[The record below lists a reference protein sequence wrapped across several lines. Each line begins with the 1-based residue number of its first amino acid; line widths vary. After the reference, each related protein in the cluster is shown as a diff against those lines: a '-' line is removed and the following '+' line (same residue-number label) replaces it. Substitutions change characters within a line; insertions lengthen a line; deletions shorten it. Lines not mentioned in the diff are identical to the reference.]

1 MFFSWYLNSAEKP
14 QRFDVQKLKYQN
26 KRTEF
31 ILELHNRFEALQDLP
46 EDEGIESQWNSIKTI
61 YTDTAESTLGYH
73 KPSHKEWISE
83 ETWEKIE
90 ERKKLRAKI
99 LSTENVERRNEL
111 EISYQDLDRQVK
123 RKARKDKRIFTEEL
137 ANEAEQAAKIGNS
150 SKVYKITKKICG
162 RNFQNSK
169 PIKDKNGNTLTN
181 EKEQAARWTEHFK
194 EVLNQPSPAELPTI
208 EEDDPVIDLNTDPPS
223 KDEIKKNYKGTQEKQ
238 SSRS

>member
-1 MFFSWYLNSAEKP
+1 MP
-14 QRFDVQKLKYQN
+14 D
-26 KRTEF
+26 
-31 ILELHNRFEALQDLP
+31 
-46 EDEGIESQWNSIKTI
+46 DEGIENQWNSIKAL
-61 YTDTAESTLGYH
+61 YTDTAENTLGYH
-73 KPSHKEWISE
+73 KPSQ
-83 ETWEKIE
+83 T
-90 ERKKLRAKI
+90 
-99 LSTENVERRNEL
+99 
-111 EISYQDLDRQVK
+111 SYQDLDRQIK
-123 RKARKDKRIFTEEL
+123 RKARKDKRTYTGEL